1 MKVVL
6 FCGGLG
12 TRLREYSE
20 TVPKPMVEVGSQPIL
35 WHLMKYYAHFGHTE
49 FILCLGYR
57 GDYIKRYFVEYSEW
71 MSNDFRMGPGGAI
84 ETMTDDDVS
93 SWSIT
98 FVDTGLASNIGERLV
113 AVRHLLDS
121 DEMFL
126 ANYSDGLTDLDLGEY
141 LRWFE
146 STGKTASF
154 VSVRPSATF
163 HPVHSS
169 EDGTVTSVQTAD
181 DREMWI
187 NGGYFALRREIFDH
201 IEPGEELV
209 EEPFGRL
216 IKHGDLVTMRHP
228 GFWAC
233 MDTYKEKKMLDAMYE
248 RQEMPWAVWR

>member
-12 TRLREYSE
+12 TRLREHSE

-35 WHLMKYYAHFGHTE
+35 WHLMKYYAHFGHTD

-57 GDYIKRYFVEYSEW
+57 GDYIKRYFIEYSEW
-71 MSNDFRMGPGGAI
+71 MSNDFRMGPGGTVEI
-84 ETMTDDDVS
+84 MNDDDVS

-98 FVDTGLASNIGERLV
+98 FADTGLAANIGERLV
-113 AVRHLLDS
+113 AVRHLLGD

-126 ANYSDGLTDLDLGEY
+126 ANYSDGLTDLDLSEY
-141 LRWFE
+141 LQWFE
-146 STGKTASF
+146 ATGKTAAF

-163 HPVHSS
+163 HPVQSTD
-169 EDGTVTSVQTAD
+169 DGTVTSVQTAD

-201 IEPGEELV
+201 IELGEELV
-209 EEPFGRL
+209 EEPFARL
-216 IKHGDLVTMRHP
+216 IKHGELVTLRHP

-248 RQEMPWAVWR
+248 RQQMPWAVWR